1 MKQQYKPLTI
11 QLVAALIAGGQLP
24 IDGAKIERAAAAIDD
39 IVNGVLTA
47 EASPQIEDGQ
57 NDEPSKG
64 VQS

>member
-47 EASPQIEDGQ
+47 EDSPALDDGQ
-57 NDEPSKG
+57 DDAPSSA

>member
-47 EASPQIEDGQ
+47 EASPTLDDGQ
-57 NDEPSKG
+57 DDAPLSA

>member
-39 IVNGVLTA
+39 IVNGVLQA
-47 EASPQIEDGQ
+47 EDAAALDDGQ
-57 NDEPSKG
+57 DDTPSSG